1 MSSIIL
7 KKDRDK
13 NLIQR
18 HPWIF
23 SGAIERVEGAPDVG
37 ETVTVCSFDRKPLAQ
52 AAWSP
57 QSQIA
62 ARVWSF
68 DPAMIIDASFFRTKL
83 QNAITARV
91 QIRGFNTQ
99 PTPACG
105 HPSTGGDLM
114 ATSDD
119 PLLGR
124 GAGTAGRVSSGGFEN
139 NSFNA
144 VRLVAAESDGLP
156 GLIIDRYTDW
166 LVCQFLSAG
175 SEYWRTTITGI
186 LQEIFPGLSIYER
199 SDVSVREK
207 EGLPSRCGVLAG
219 TEPPE
224 RVEIS
229 ENGMRLLVDIK
240 SGHKTG
246 YYLDQRDSRAA
257 VRHWAVGRDVLN
269 CFSYTGGFGVA
280 ALLGGAKHVV
290 QMDSSEP
297 ALDIARQNAE
307 LNGLDP
313 EALEYR
319 CGDVF
324 KELRK
329 YRDSRRS
336 FDLIILDPP
345 KFVESRN
352 QLDGGARGY
361 KDINLLAFKLLRP
374 GGLLFTFSCS
384 GLMEMPLFHKIV
396 ADAALDAGRNA
407 QILAVLN
414 QSPDHPI
421 ALSFPEGAYLKGLL
435 CRAE

>member
-7 KKDRDK
+7 KKGREK
-13 NLIQR
+13 NLLQR

-23 SGAIERVEGAPDVG
+23 SGAIERVEGAPGRG

-57 QSQIA
+57 ESQIA
-62 ARVWSF
+62 LRIWSF
-68 DPAMIIDASFFRTKL
+68 NPETRINANFFRTKL
-83 QNAITARV
+83 QNAIAARPK
-91 QIRGFNTQ
+91 I
-99 PTPACG
+99 
-105 HPSTGGDLM
+105 HS
-114 ATSDD
+114 
-119 PLLGR
+119 
-124 GAGTAGRVSSGGFEN
+124 
-139 NSFNA
+139 NA
-144 VRLVAAESDGLP
+144 VRLVASESDGLP
-156 GLIIDRYTDW
+156 GLIVDRYADY

-175 SEYWRTTITGI
+175 SEHWKKII
-186 LQEIFPGLSIYER
+186 VELLQEPFPGLSIYER

-207 EGLPSRCGVLAG
+207 EGLPLRCGVLAG
-219 TEPPE
+219 AEPPE
-224 RVEIS
+224 SVEIT

-240 SGHKTG
+240 TGHKTG
-246 YYLDQRDSRAA
+246 YYLDQRDSRLA
-257 VRHWAVGRDVLN
+257 VRQWAEGRDVLN

-280 ALLGGAKHVV
+280 ALLGGAKHVL
-290 QMDSSEP
+290 QMDSSGP
-297 ALDIARQNAE
+297 ALEIAKQNAE

-313 EALEYR
+313 AASEYIE
-319 CGDVF
+319 GDVF
-324 KELRK
+324 KELRRF
-329 YRDSRRS
+329 RDSRRE

-352 QLDGGARGY
+352 QLEKGARGY

-384 GLMEMPLFHKIV
+384 GHMEMPLFQKIV
-396 ADAALDAGRNA
+396 ADSALDAGRNG

-421 ALSFPEGAYLKGLL
+421 ALNFPEGAYLKGLL

>member
-1 MSSIIL
+1 MNSVIL
-7 KKDRDK
+7 KKGREK
-13 NLIQR
+13 NLLQR

-23 SGAIERVEGAPDVG
+23 SGAIECVEGAPGVG
-37 ETVTVCSFDRKPLAQ
+37 ETVTVCSFDRKSLAQ

-62 ARVWSF
+62 LRVWSF
-68 DPAMIIDASFFRTKL
+68 NPETIIDAAFFRTKL
-83 QNAITARV
+83 KNAIAARRN
-91 QIRGFNTQ
+91 I
-99 PTPACG
+99 
-105 HPSTGGDLM
+105 
-114 ATSDD
+114 
-119 PLLGR
+119 
-124 GAGTAGRVSSGGFEN
+124 
-139 NSFNA
+139 NSNA
-144 VRLVAAESDGLP
+144 IRLVAAESDGLP
-156 GLIIDRYTDW
+156 GLIIDRYADW
-166 LVCQFLSAG
+166 IVCQFLSAG
-175 SEYWRTTITGI
+175 SEHWKDTIVEL
-186 LQEIFPGLSIYER
+186 LQELFPSVPVYER

-224 RVEIS
+224 HVEIN

-240 SGHKTG
+240 GGHKTG
-246 YYLDQRDSRAA
+246 YYLDQRDSRLA
-257 VRHWAVGRDVLN
+257 VRQWAEGRDVLN

-280 ALLGGAKHVV
+280 ALLGGAKHVL

-297 ALDIARQNAE
+297 ALEIARKNAE

-313 EALEYR
+313 AASEYM

-324 KELRK
+324 KELRRF
-329 YRDSRRS
+329 RDSRRD

-345 KFVESRN
+345 KFIESRS
-352 QLDGGARGY
+352 QLEGGARGY

-384 GLMEMPLFHKIV
+384 GLMEMPLFQKIV
-396 ADAALDAGRNA
+396 ADSALDAGRNG

-421 ALSFPEGAYLKGLL
+421 ALNFPEGAYLKGLL

>member
-1 MSSIIL
+1 MFKNTGMNSVIL
-7 KKDRDK
+7 KKGREK
-13 NLIQR
+13 NLLQR

-23 SGAIERVEGAPDVG
+23 SGAIERVEGSPGVG

-62 ARVWSF
+62 VRVWSF
-68 DPAMIIDASFFRTKL
+68 NPETMIDAAFFRTKL
-83 QNAITARV
+83 KNAFAARRN
-91 QIRGFNTQ
+91 I
-99 PTPACG
+99 
-105 HPSTGGDLM
+105 
-114 ATSDD
+114 
-119 PLLGR
+119 
-124 GAGTAGRVSSGGFEN
+124 
-139 NSFNA
+139 NSNA

-156 GLIIDRYTDW
+156 GLIIDRYADW
-166 LVCQFLSAG
+166 IVCQFLSTG
-175 SEYWRTTITGI
+175 SEYWKDTIVEL
-186 LQEIFPGLSIYER
+186 LQEFFPDLSIYER

-219 TEPPE
+219 AEPPDQ
-224 RVEIS
+224 VEIA

-240 SGHKTG
+240 AGHKTG
-246 YYLDQRDSRAA
+246 YYLDQRDSRLA
-257 VRHWAVGRDVLN
+257 VRNWAEGRDVLN

-280 ALLGGAKHVV
+280 ALLGGAKHVL

-297 ALDIARQNAE
+297 ALDIARKNAG

-313 EALEYR
+313 VASEYI

-324 KELRK
+324 KELRRF
-329 YRDSRRS
+329 RDSRRD

-345 KFVESRN
+345 KFIESRS
-352 QLDGGARGY
+352 QLEGGARGY

-384 GLMEMPLFHKIV
+384 GLMEMPLFQKIV
-396 ADAALDAGRNA
+396 ADSALDAGRNA

-421 ALSFPEGAYLKGLL
+421 ALNFPEGAYLKGLL

>member
-1 MSSIIL
+1 MFKNAGMNSVIL
-7 KKDRDK
+7 KKGREK
-13 NLIQR
+13 NLLQQ

-23 SGAIERVEGAPDVG
+23 SGAIERVEGAPGVG

-62 ARVWSF
+62 LRVWSF
-68 DPAMIIDASFFRTKL
+68 NPETVIDADFFRSKL
-83 QNAITARV
+83 KNAIAARGK
-91 QIRGFNTQ
+91 I
-99 PTPACG
+99 
-105 HPSTGGDLM
+105 
-114 ATSDD
+114 
-119 PLLGR
+119 
-124 GAGTAGRVSSGGFEN
+124 
-139 NSFNA
+139 NSNA
-144 VRLVAAESDGLP
+144 IRLVAAESDGLP
-156 GLIIDRYTDW
+156 GLIIDRYADW
-166 LVCQFLSAG
+166 IVCQFLSAG
-175 SEYWRTTITGI
+175 SEHWKDTIVEL
-186 LQEIFPGLSIYER
+186 LQELFPGQSIYER

-219 TEPPE
+219 TEPPDQ
-224 RVEIS
+224 VEIA

-240 SGHKTG
+240 GGHKTG
-246 YYLDQRDSRAA
+246 YYLDQRDSRLA
-257 VRHWAVGRDVLN
+257 VRQWAEGRDVLN

-280 ALLGGAKHVV
+280 ALLGGAKHVL

-297 ALDIARQNAE
+297 ALDIARKNGL

-313 EALEYR
+313 AASEYI

-324 KELRK
+324 KELRRF
-329 YRDSRRS
+329 RDSRRD

-345 KFVESRN
+345 KFIESRS

-384 GLMEMPLFHKIV
+384 GLMEMPLFQKIV
-396 ADAALDAGRNA
+396 ADSALDAGRNA

-421 ALSFPEGAYLKGLL
+421 ALNFPEGAYLKGLL

>member
-1 MSSIIL
+1 MSSVIL
-7 KKDRDK
+7 KKGREK
-13 NLIQR
+13 NLLQR

-23 SGAIERVEGAPDVG
+23 SGAIERVEGSPGSG

-57 QSQIA
+57 ESQIA
-62 ARVWSF
+62 ARIWSF
-68 DPAMIIDASFFRTKL
+68 NPETIIDAAFFRTKL
-83 QNAITARV
+83 QNAINARCHLTGRACSPSAPRTAETAV
-91 QIRGFNTQ
+91 
-99 PTPACG
+99 PT
-105 HPSTGGDLM
+105 T
-114 ATSDD
+114 
-119 PLLGR
+119 
-124 GAGTAGRVSSGGFEN
+124 
-139 NSFNA
+139 NA

-156 GLIIDRYTDW
+156 GLIIDRYADW
-166 LVCQFLSAG
+166 IVCQFLSAG
-175 SEYWRTTITGI
+175 SEYWKDTIVEL
-186 LQEIFPGLSIYER
+186 LQEFFPGLSIYER

-224 RVEIS
+224 HVEIE

-240 SGHKTG
+240 GGHKTG
-246 YYLDQRDSRAA
+246 YYLDQRDSRFA
-257 VRHWAVGRDVLN
+257 VRQWAEGRDVLN

-280 ALLGGAKHVV
+280 ALLGGAKHVT

-297 ALDIARQNAE
+297 ALDIAKKNAE

-313 EALEYR
+313 AVSEYL

-336 FDLIILDPP
+336 FDLIVLDPP
-345 KFVESRN
+345 KFIESRS

-384 GLMEMPLFHKIV
+384 GLMEMPLFQKIV
-396 ADAALDAGRNA
+396 SDAALDAGRNG

-414 QSPDHPI
+414 QSPDHPV
-421 ALSFPEGAYLKGLL
+421 ALNFPEGAYLKGLL

>member
-1 MSSIIL
+1 MNLVIL
-7 KKDRDK
+7 KKGREK
-13 NLIQR
+13 NLLQR

-23 SGAIERVEGAPDVG
+23 SGAIECVEGAPGVG

-62 ARVWSF
+62 VRIWSF
-68 DPAMIIDASFFRTKL
+68 NPETIIDAAFFRTKL
-83 QNAITARV
+83 QNAISARGN
-91 QIRGFNTQ
+91 IK
-99 PTPACG
+99 
-105 HPSTGGDLM
+105 S
-114 ATSDD
+114 
-119 PLLGR
+119 
-124 GAGTAGRVSSGGFEN
+124 
-139 NSFNA
+139 NA
-144 VRLVAAESDGLP
+144 IRLVAAESDGLP
-156 GLIIDRYTDW
+156 GLIIDRYADRI
-166 LVCQFLSAG
+166 VCQFLSAG
-175 SEYWRTTITGI
+175 SEHWKNTIVQI
-186 LQEIFPGLSIYER
+186 LQELFPGLSIYER

-224 RVEIS
+224 HVEIN

-257 VRHWAVGRDVLN
+257 VREWADGRDVLN
-269 CFSYTGGFGVA
+269 CFSYTGGFGIA
-280 ALLGGAKHVV
+280 ALLGGAKHVT

-313 EALEYR
+313 AASEYL

-329 YRDSRRS
+329 YRDSRRD

-345 KFVESRN
+345 KFVESRS
-352 QLDGGARGY
+352 QLEGGARGY

-384 GLMEMPLFHKIV
+384 GLMEMPLFQKIV
-396 ADAALDAGRNA
+396 ADAALDAGRSA

-414 QSPDHPI
+414 QSPDHPV
-421 ALSFPEGAYLKGLL
+421 ALNFPEGAYLKGLL

>member
-1 MSSIIL
+1 MNSVIL
-7 KKDRDK
+7 KKGREK
-13 NLIQR
+13 NLLQR

-23 SGAIERVEGAPDVG
+23 SGAIEHVEGAPGVG
-37 ETVTVCSFDRKPLAQ
+37 ETVTVCSFDRKPLAI

-62 ARVWSF
+62 LRVWNF
-68 DPAMIIDASFFRTKL
+68 NPATVIDADFFRTKL
-83 QNAITARV
+83 KNAIAARGK
-91 QIRGFNTQ
+91 I
-99 PTPACG
+99 
-105 HPSTGGDLM
+105 
-114 ATSDD
+114 
-119 PLLGR
+119 
-124 GAGTAGRVSSGGFEN
+124 
-139 NSFNA
+139 NSNA

-156 GLIIDRYTDW
+156 GLIIDRYADW
-166 LVCQFLSAG
+166 IVCQFLSAG
-175 SEYWRTTITGI
+175 SEHWKNTIVEL
-186 LQEIFPGLSIYER
+186 LQEPFPGLSIYER

-224 RVEIS
+224 HVEIS

-240 SGHKTG
+240 GGHKTG
-246 YYLDQRDSRAA
+246 YYLDQRDSRLA
-257 VRHWAVGRDVLN
+257 VRQWAEGRDVLN

-280 ALLGGAKHVV
+280 ALLGGAKHVL

-297 ALDIARQNAE
+297 ALEIARQNAG

-313 EALEYR
+313 AASEYV

-324 KELRK
+324 KELRRF
-329 YRDSRRS
+329 RDSRRD

-345 KFVESRN
+345 KFIESRS
-352 QLDGGARGY
+352 QLEGGARGY

-384 GLMEMPLFHKIV
+384 GLMEMPLFQKIV
-396 ADAALDAGRNA
+396 ADSALDAGRNA

-421 ALSFPEGAYLKGLL
+421 ALNFPEGAYLKGLL

>member
-1 MSSIIL
+1 MNSVIL
-7 KKDRDK
+7 KKGREK
-13 NLIQR
+13 NLLQR

-23 SGAIERVEGAPDVG
+23 SGAIERVEGAPGVG
-37 ETVTVCSFDRKPLAQ
+37 ETVTICSFDRKPLAQ

-62 ARVWSF
+62 LRVWSF
-68 DPAMIIDASFFRTKL
+68 NPETVIDASFFRTKL
-83 QNAITARV
+83 QNAINARWHLAGRALSPKAPLIEERTARRAV
-91 QIRGFNTQ
+91 
-99 PTPACG
+99 PT
-105 HPSTGGDLM
+105 
-114 ATSDD
+114 
-119 PLLGR
+119 
-124 GAGTAGRVSSGGFEN
+124 
-139 NSFNA
+139 NA
-144 VRLVAAESDGLP
+144 IRLVAAESDGLP
-156 GLIIDRYTDW
+156 GLIIDRYADW

-175 SEYWRTTITGI
+175 SEHWKDTIVEL
-186 LQEIFPGLSIYER
+186 LQELFPGLSIYER

-219 TEPPE
+219 QEPPE
-224 RVEIS
+224 HVEIN

-240 SGHKTG
+240 AGHKTG

-257 VRHWAVGRDVLN
+257 VRDWAEGRDVLN

-280 ALLGGAKHVV
+280 ALLGGAKHVL

-297 ALDIARQNAE
+297 ALEIARQNAL

-313 EALEYR
+313 AASEYM

-324 KELRK
+324 KELRRF
-329 YRDSRRS
+329 RDSRRD
-336 FDLIILDPP
+336 FDLIVLDPP
-345 KFVESRN
+345 KFVESRS

-384 GLMEMPLFHKIV
+384 GLMEMPLFQKIV
-396 ADAALDAGRNA
+396 SDSALDAGRNA

-421 ALSFPEGAYLKGLL
+421 ALNFPEGAYLKGLL

>member
-1 MSSIIL
+1 MNLVIL
-7 KKDRDK
+7 KKGREK
-13 NLIQR
+13 NLLQR

-23 SGAIERVEGAPDVG
+23 SGAIERVEGAPGVG

-57 QSQIA
+57 ESQISL
-62 ARVWSF
+62 RVWSF
-68 DPAMIIDASFFRTKL
+68 NPETMIDAAFFRTKL
-83 QNAITARV
+83 QNAMAARGK
-91 QIRGFNTQ
+91 I
-99 PTPACG
+99 
-105 HPSTGGDLM
+105 
-114 ATSDD
+114 
-119 PLLGR
+119 
-124 GAGTAGRVSSGGFEN
+124 
-139 NSFNA
+139 NSNA
-144 VRLVAAESDGLP
+144 LRLVAAESDGLP
-156 GLIIDRYTDW
+156 GLIIDRYEDW

-175 SEYWRTTITGI
+175 SEYWKDTIVEL
-186 LQEIFPGLSIYER
+186 LQEFFPGLSIYER

-224 RVEIS
+224 HVEIE

-240 SGHKTG
+240 GGHKTG
-246 YYLDQRDSRAA
+246 CYLDQRDSRAA
-257 VRHWAVGRDVLN
+257 VRQWAEGRDVLN

-280 ALLGGAKHVV
+280 ALLGGAKHVL
-290 QMDSSEP
+290 QMDSSES
-297 ALDIARQNAE
+297 ALEIARQNAE

-313 EALEYR
+313 AASEYM

-324 KELRK
+324 KELRRF
-329 YRDSRRS
+329 RDSRRN
-336 FDLIILDPP
+336 FDLIVLDPP
-345 KFVESRN
+345 KFIESRS

-384 GLMEMPLFHKIV
+384 GLMEMPLFQKIV
-396 ADAALDAGRNA
+396 ADSALDAGRNA

-421 ALSFPEGAYLKGLL
+421 ALNFPEGAYLKGLL

>member
-1 MSSIIL
+1 MVSVIL
-7 KKDRDK
+7 KKGREK
-13 NLIQR
+13 NLLQR

-23 SGAIERVEGAPDVG
+23 SGAIERVEGSPGVG

-62 ARVWSF
+62 VRVWSF
-68 DPAMIIDASFFRTKL
+68 NPETMIDAAFFRTKL
-83 QNAITARV
+83 KNAFAARHN
-91 QIRGFNTQ
+91 I
-99 PTPACG
+99 
-105 HPSTGGDLM
+105 
-114 ATSDD
+114 
-119 PLLGR
+119 
-124 GAGTAGRVSSGGFEN
+124 
-139 NSFNA
+139 NSNA
-144 VRLVAAESDGLP
+144 MRLVAAESDGLP
-156 GLIIDRYTDW
+156 GLIIDRYADW
-166 LVCQFLSAG
+166 IVCQFLSAG
-175 SEYWRTTITGI
+175 SEYWKNTIVEL
-186 LQEIFPGLSIYER
+186 LQEFFPGLSIYER

-219 TEPPE
+219 TEPPDQ
-224 RVEIS
+224 VEIT

-240 SGHKTG
+240 AGHKTG
-246 YYLDQRDSRAA
+246 YYLDQRDSRLA
-257 VRHWAVGRDVLN
+257 VRNWAEGRDVLN

-280 ALLGGAKHVV
+280 ALLGGAKHVL

-297 ALDIARQNAE
+297 ALDIARKNAA

-313 EALEYR
+313 AASEYI

-324 KELRK
+324 KELRRF
-329 YRDSRRS
+329 RDSRRD

-345 KFVESRN
+345 KFIESRS
-352 QLDGGARGY
+352 QLEGGARGY

-384 GLMEMPLFHKIV
+384 GLMEMPLFQKIV
-396 ADAALDAGRNA
+396 ADSALDAGRNA

-421 ALSFPEGAYLKGLL
+421 ALNFPEGAYLKGLL

>member
-1 MSSIIL
+1 MSSVIL
-7 KKDRDK
+7 KKGREK
-13 NLIQR
+13 NLLQR

-23 SGAIERVEGAPDVG
+23 SGAIERVEGAPGIG

-57 QSQIA
+57 QSQISL
-62 ARVWSF
+62 RVWSF
-68 DPAMIIDASFFRTKL
+68 NPETVIDAAFFRTKL
-83 QNAITARV
+83 QNAVSARS
-91 QIRGFNTQ
+91 QIRGFIVQ

-105 HPSTGGDLM
+105 HPSGEGDSSVSTGN
-114 ATSDD
+114 

-124 GAGTAGRVSSGGFEN
+124 GAGTAGWVSSEKNF
-139 NSFNA
+139 SNA

-156 GLIIDRYTDW
+156 GLIIDRYADW

-175 SEYWRTTITGI
+175 SEHWKNTIVEL

-219 TEPPE
+219 AEPPE
-224 RVEIS
+224 HVEIN

-240 SGHKTG
+240 GGHKTG

-257 VRHWAVGRDVLN
+257 VRDWADGRDVLN

-280 ALLGGAKHVV
+280 ALLGGAKHVL

-297 ALDIARQNAE
+297 ALEIARQNAV

-313 EALEYR
+313 AASEYM

-324 KELRK
+324 KELRRF
-329 YRDSRRS
+329 RDSRRD

-345 KFVESRN
+345 KFIESRS

-384 GLMEMPLFHKIV
+384 GLMEMPLFQKIV
-396 ADAALDAGRNA
+396 SDAALDAGRNG

-414 QSPDHPI
+414 QSPDHPV
-421 ALSFPEGAYLKGLL
+421 ALNFPEGAYLKGLL

>member
-1 MSSIIL
+1 MNSVIL
-7 KKDRDK
+7 KKGREK
-13 NLIQR
+13 NLLQR

-23 SGAIERVEGAPDVG
+23 SGAIERVDGVPGVG
-37 ETVTVCSFDRKPLAQ
+37 ETVTVCSFDRKPLAL

-57 QSQIA
+57 QSQISL
-62 ARVWSF
+62 RVWSF
-68 DPAMIIDASFFRTKL
+68 NPETVIDAAFFRTKL
-83 QNAITARV
+83 QNAINAR
-91 QIRGFNTQ
+91 
-99 PTPACG
+99 CYL
-105 HPSTGGDLM
+105 TGRE
-114 ATSDD
+114 
-119 PLLGR
+119 PLC
-124 GAGTAGRVSSGGFEN
+124 GAGAPPAKCWQTRASAPPS
-139 NSFNA
+139 NA
-144 VRLVAAESDGLP
+144 LRLVAAESDGLP
-156 GLIIDRYTDW
+156 GLIIDRYADW

-175 SEYWRTTITGI
+175 SEHWKNTIVEL

-219 TEPPE
+219 AEPPDH
-224 RVEIS
+224 VEIN

-240 SGHKTG
+240 GGHKTG

-257 VRHWAVGRDVLN
+257 VRNWAEGRDVLN
-269 CFSYTGGFGVA
+269 CFSYTGGFGIA
-280 ALLGGAKHVV
+280 ALLGGATHVT

-297 ALDIARQNAE
+297 ALEIARQNAA

-313 EALEYR
+313 AASEYM

-324 KELRK
+324 KELRRF
-329 YRDSRRS
+329 RDSRRD

-345 KFVESRN
+345 KFIESRS

-384 GLMEMPLFHKIV
+384 GLMEMPLFQKIV
-396 ADAALDAGRNA
+396 SDSALDAGRSA

-414 QSPDHPI
+414 QSPDHPV
-421 ALSFPEGAYLKGLL
+421 ALNFPEGAYLKGLL